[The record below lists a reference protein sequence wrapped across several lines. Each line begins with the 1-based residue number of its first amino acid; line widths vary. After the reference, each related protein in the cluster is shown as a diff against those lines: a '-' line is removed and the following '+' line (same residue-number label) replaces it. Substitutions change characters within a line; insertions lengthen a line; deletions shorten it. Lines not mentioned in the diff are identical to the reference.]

1 MSKLILNIHN
11 EAIMDKLL
19 WMLEHFK
26 NDGVEIEEYEKWKD
40 IVSKSLKDYNIK
52 YENSFEYKIDR
63 AEFQNIK
70 AEI

>member
-1 MSKLILNIHN
+1 MKQLVLNVYN

-26 NDGVEIEEYEKWKD
+26 NDGVEIEEYEEWKD
-40 IVSKSLKDYNIK
+40 IVSKSLKDYSIE

-63 AEFQNIK
+63 AEFQEIK
-70 AEI
+70 AKI